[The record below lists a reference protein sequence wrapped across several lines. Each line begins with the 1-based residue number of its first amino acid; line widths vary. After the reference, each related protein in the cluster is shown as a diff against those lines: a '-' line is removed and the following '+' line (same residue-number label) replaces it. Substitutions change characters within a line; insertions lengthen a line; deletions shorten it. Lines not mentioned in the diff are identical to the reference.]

1 MDIEVTSRGPVPER
15 TKLLARKEISR
26 LEGQAKGPLMGARVV
41 LIQEENPRIP
51 FPARA
56 EGEVTIAGRPVRAR
70 AAAAA
75 MDAAVDELAERLRR
89 RLHGQVD
96 RLLTRRREP
105 AESPPGEWRHGS
117 QPTARPE
124 RSFRPPGERRI
135 ERTKSFGM
143 EPMTAERAALEL
155 DALDHDFFLFRDTD
169 TGSDGVLYRR
179 DDGHLAVIDVPG
191 VAVPE
196 GAGPARERSRISEPI
211 DLRTAVREMDE
222 LGHRFLFFVNAD
234 SGRGN
239 VIYLRYDGHYGLIEP
254 AP

>member
-1 MDIEVTSRGPVPER
+1 MDIEVTSRGPVAER
-15 TKLLARKEISR
+15 TKLLVREEISR
-26 LEGQAKGPLMGARVV
+26 LERQAKGPLIGARVV

-51 FPARA
+51 LPARA
-56 EGEVTIAGRPVRAR
+56 EGEVTLAGRPVRAR
-70 AAAAA
+70 VAAAT
-75 MDAAVDELAERLRR
+75 MDAAVDELAERLGR

-96 RLLTRRREP
+96 RLVTRRREP

-117 QPTARPE
+117 LPTARPE
-124 RSFRPPGERRI
+124 RSFRPPEERQI

-143 EPMTAERAALEL
+143 EPMTAEQAALEL
-155 DALDHDFFLFRDTD
+155 DALDHDFFLFRDAD
-169 TGSDGVLYRR
+169 TGSDAVLYRR

-196 GAGPARERSRISEPI
+196 GAGPARERSRISGPI
-211 DLRTAVREMDE
+211 DLRSAVREMDE

-239 VIYLRYDGHYGLIEP
+239 VLYLRYDGHYGLIEP